1 MSGDPFASG
10 SGTSS
15 ANITD
20 FDGKLLL
27 LYVTDYLDGDRRIKT
42 QFSDEPKDVVVADVH
57 DVEAGTVE
65 SDVYIFQGRLIGA
78 LKRHVGK
85 RPYLGRLGKASEK
98 VKGNAPWVLH
108 EADAKDKKKALAY
121 IETLKGGDESPF
133 S

>member
-27 LYVTDYLDGDRRIKT
+27 LYVTDYLDGDRRVKT

-57 DVEAGTVE
+57 DVEAGTVDK
-65 SDVYIFQGRLIGA
+65 DVYIFQGRLIGT
-78 LKRHVGK
+78 LKRHVGRK
-85 RPYLGRLGKASEK
+85 PYLGRLGKSGTK
-98 VKGNAPWVLH
+98 VKGNAPWEFQ
-108 EADAKDKKKALAY
+108 EASDKDKTAARKY
-121 IETLKGGDESPF
+121 IDTLKSDDSPF
-133 S
+133 A